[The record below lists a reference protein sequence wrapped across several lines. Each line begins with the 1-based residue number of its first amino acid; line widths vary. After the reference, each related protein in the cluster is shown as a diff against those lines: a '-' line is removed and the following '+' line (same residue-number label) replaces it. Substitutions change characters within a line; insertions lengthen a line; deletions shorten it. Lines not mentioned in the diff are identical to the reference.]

1 MKKIT
6 LLFLLMLLAA
16 PACRQV
22 LEPEPVDLLVDELA
36 LNEPNDVGNVQTG
49 LYSAFRGMASPV
61 VVAGDF
67 TADLVLH
74 RGTFTLYREVITKQI
89 RPSNGAVSALWGGI
103 YNVAY
108 AANFI
113 LERLPT
119 VSGVPAQQRRE
130 VTATARFLRGYAY
143 FIGAYTYGG
152 IPIVTTTD
160 LATNRNVP
168 RSTREEVLAF
178 VLEDYQAALADLP
191 DEPSGPG
198 FAGKNAVRA
207 ALARY
212 FLYARDW
219 PRAEQYATEV
229 INSGKYTL
237 DEDYEDVVL
246 KDFPR
251 ESILEVGYTLTDDPG
266 TATFGLNNIF
276 LGRREVI
283 PSNQA
288 VLALLSA
295 ESGERV
301 ETLGFN
307 PNQLG
312 GVDNGWSVR
321 KYGTADE
328 ENNNIYVFR
337 LAEMYLIRAEARAN
351 RNNVAGTGSA
361 TEDLNVL
368 RARAK
373 APLVNGV
380 SGQAAMLRLVEQER
394 LYELAYE
401 GHRWYDLVRTG
412 RAQPVLSAFSPNWE
426 STYEVW
432 PIPLGETQRNP
443 ALKNNQNPGY

>member
-6 LLFLLMLLAA
+6 LLLLLLLLAA

-36 LNEPNDVGNVQTG
+36 LNEPSDVGNVQTG
-49 LYSAFRGMASPV
+49 LYSAFRGMAAPL

-74 RGTFTLYREVITKQI
+74 RGTFTLYRELVTKQI
-89 RPSNGAVSALWGGI
+89 RPSNGAVSELWERI

-152 IPIVTTTD
+152 IPLATTTSV
-160 LATNRNVP
+160 ATNRNIP

-191 DEPSGPG
+191 EEPSGPG

-212 FLYARDW
+212 YLYARDW
-219 PRAEQYATEV
+219 TQAEQYATQV

-237 DEDYEDVVL
+237 DENYEDVVL

-251 ESILEVGYTLTDDPG
+251 EAILEVGYTLTDDPG
-266 TATFGLNNIF
+266 TADFGLNNLF

-288 VLALLSA
+288 VLALLSS

-301 ETLGFN
+301 NTLGFD

-312 GVDNGWSVR
+312 GVDNGWSVL

-351 RNNVAGTGSA
+351 RNNIAGTGSA
-361 TEDLNVL
+361 TDDLNVL

-380 SGQAAMLRLVEQER
+380 SSQAAMLRLVEQER

-412 RAQPVLSAFSPNWE
+412 RAQTVLSAFSPNWQDI
-426 STYEVW
+426 YEVW

-443 ALKNNQNPGY
+443 ALKNDQNPGY

>member
-1 MKKIT
+1 M
-6 LLFLLMLLAA
+6 
-16 PACRQV
+16 
-22 LEPEPVDLLVDELA
+22 
-36 LNEPNDVGNVQTG
+36 
-49 LYSAFRGMASPV
+49 
-61 VVAGDF
+61 
-67 TADLVLH
+67 
-74 RGTFTLYREVITKQI
+74 
-89 RPSNGAVSALWGGI
+89 
-103 YNVAY
+103 
-108 AANFI
+108 
-113 LERLPT
+113 
-119 VSGVPAQQRRE
+119 
-130 VTATARFLRGYAY
+130 
-143 FIGAYTYGG
+143 
-152 IPIVTTTD
+152 
-160 LATNRNVP
+160 
-168 RSTREEVLAF
+168 AF

-191 DEPSGPG
+191 EEPSGPG

-212 FLYARDW
+212 YLYARDW
-219 PRAEQYATEV
+219 TQAEQYATQV

-237 DEDYEDVVL
+237 DENYEDVVL

-251 ESILEVGYTLTDDPG
+251 EAILEVGYTLTDDPG
-266 TATFGLNNIF
+266 TADFGLNNLF

-288 VLALLSA
+288 VLALLSS

-301 ETLGFN
+301 NTLGFD

-312 GVDNGWSVR
+312 GVDNGWSVL

-351 RNNVAGTGSA
+351 RNNIAGTGSA
-361 TEDLNVL
+361 TDDLNVL

-380 SGQAAMLRLVEQER
+380 SSQAAMLRLVEQER

-412 RAQPVLSAFSPNWE
+412 RAQTVLSAFSPNWQDI
-426 STYEVW
+426 YEVW

-443 ALKNNQNPGY
+443 ALKNDQNPGY

>member
-1 MKKIT
+1 MRRIRLIILIVLVAT
-6 LLFLLMLLAA
+6 S
-16 PACRQV
+16 CRQV
-22 LEPEPVDLLVDELA
+22 LEPESVDLLINELA
-36 LNEPNDVGNVQTG
+36 LNEPADVENVQIG
-49 LYSAFRGMASPV
+49 LYGALRGMTGPV

-67 TADLVLH
+67 TADLVIH
-74 RGTFTLYREVITKQI
+74 QGTFTQFRELVTKQI
-89 RPSNGAVSALWGGI
+89 RSSNGAVSALWGGI

-108 AANFI
+108 SANFI
-113 LERLPT
+113 LERLPD
-119 VSGVPAQQRRE
+119 VSGVPARQRRE

-212 FLYARDW
+212 FLYAGDW
-219 PRAEQYATEV
+219 AQAEQYATEV

-237 DEDYEDVVL
+237 DENYEDIVL

-251 ESILEVGYTLTDDPG
+251 ESILEVGYTLADDPG
-266 TATFGLNNIF
+266 TNTFGLNNLF
-276 LGRREVI
+276 VGRREVI

-288 VLALLSA
+288 VLALVAA
-295 ESGERV
+295 ESGERIR
-301 ETLGFN
+301 TLGFD
-307 PNQLG
+307 PARLG

-328 ENNNIYVFR
+328 DNNNIYIFR

-361 TEDLNVL
+361 TDDLNVL

-401 GHRWYDLVRTG
+401 GHRWYDLVRTN
-412 RAQPVLSAFSPNWE
+412 RAQPVLSAFSPNWQ
-426 STYEVW
+426 STYEIW